1 MFADLVKDIPW
12 EDLNGCEL
20 EIIRRSKFDQNDY
33 NEFIKYNF
41 SINKIIY

>member
-1 MFADLVKDIPW
+1 MFVDLVKDIPC
-12 EDLNGCEL
+12 EDDLNCCEL

-41 SINKIIY
+41 PLIK